1 MKSEN
6 SCGLLL
12 RQINNSLEKRANN
25 DLRARDLTLAQV
37 SALLSIQKTKEKQV
51 TFKELEKILHLAQ
64 STTAGIISRLEQKK
78 LVEIHGDVSDKRIKY
93 VCITPLGEQCCEEA
107 EESMEKTEEIL
118 LSPLTYE
125 ERSLFYNLLQKV
137 NEVMK

>member
-107 EESMEKTEEIL
+107 EDSMEKTEEIL
-118 LSPLTYE
+118 LSPLTDE
-125 ERSLFYNLLQKV
+125 EKSLFYNLLQKV

>member
-51 TFKELEKILHLAQ
+51 TFKELLNPQLPV
-64 STTAGIISRLEQKK
+64 LFLDWNKK
-78 LVEIHGDVSDKRIKY
+78 
-93 VCITPLGEQCCEEA
+93 
-107 EESMEKTEEIL
+107 
-118 LSPLTYE
+118 
-125 ERSLFYNLLQKV
+125 N
-137 NEVMK
+137 

>member
-107 EESMEKTEEIL
+107 EDSMEKTEEIL
-118 LSPLTYE
+118 LSPLTDT

>member
-107 EESMEKTEEIL
+107 EDSMEKTEEIL

>member
-107 EESMEKTEEIL
+107 EESMERTEEIL
-118 LSPLTYE
+118 LSPLTDT
-125 ERSLFYNLLQKV
+125 ERRLFYNLLQKV

>member
-93 VCITPLGEQCCEEA
+93 VCITPVGEQCCEEA

-118 LSPLTYE
+118 LSPLTDE
-125 ERSLFYNLLQKV
+125 EKSLFYNLLQKV

>member
-107 EESMEKTEEIL
+107 EDSMEKTEEIL
-118 LSPLTYE
+118 LSPLTDE

>member
-93 VCITPLGEQCCEEA
+93 VCITPLGEQCCKEA
-107 EESMEKTEEIL
+107 EDSMEKTEEIL
-118 LSPLTYE
+118 LSPLTDE

>member
-118 LSPLTYE
+118 LSPLTDT

-137 NEVMK
+137 NEVLK

>member
-118 LSPLTYE
+118 LSPLTDT

>member
-93 VCITPLGEQCCEEA
+93 VCITPVGEQCCEEA

-118 LSPLTYE
+118 LSPLTDT

>member
-107 EESMEKTEEIL
+107 EDSMEKTEEIL
-118 LSPLTYE
+118 LSHLTDE